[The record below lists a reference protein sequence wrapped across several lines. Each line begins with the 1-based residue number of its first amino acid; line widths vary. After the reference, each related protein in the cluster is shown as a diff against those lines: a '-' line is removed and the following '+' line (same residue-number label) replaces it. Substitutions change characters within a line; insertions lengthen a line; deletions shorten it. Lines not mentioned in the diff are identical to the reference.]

1 MTGVRFGTKHSYDD
15 FGLILS
21 KKEITL
27 PDPKTETVNVFG
39 RDGLLDLS
47 EGLTDDIKFKNRKL
61 TFTFTVPNGL
71 TYWTSALSSISNYLH
86 GRKMQIILDADKTFY
101 YYGRC
106 TIDQFKSDKR
116 LATIVVVCDVEP
128 YKIEVN
134 GAGMPWMWDTFSFV
148 NGIIHVNT
156 VTLKNNESV
165 TLNLINLKK
174 KVSPTVTTTG
184 KIKFTF
190 NDFSETFTGKKTL
203 VDVRLTEG
211 GNNVTITCLDAN
223 GASVNIAYKGGSL

>member
-1 MTGVRFGTKHSYDD
+1 
-15 FGLILS
+15 
-21 KKEITL
+21 
-27 PDPKTETVNVFG
+27 
-39 RDGLLDLS
+39 
-47 EGLTDDIKFKNRKL
+47 
-61 TFTFTVPNGL
+61 
-71 TYWTSALSSISNYLH
+71 
-86 GRKMQIILDADKTFY
+86 MQIILDADKTFY

-203 VDVRLTEG
+203 VDTVIIGFIANELISIVENAGLMGIPLPSVITKAIDVLTKKGDEL
-211 GNNVTITCLDAN
+211 N
-223 GASVNIAYKGGSL
+223 GGSD